1 MVAHS
6 ALFGSTARGEEQA
19 DSDID
24 ILVELQ
30 PHAKFGLIK
39 YVGIVQSLEDMF
51 PGRVDVANR
60 AGLKSVVRQDVE
72 RDALNAF

>member
-30 PHAKFGLIK
+30 PLAKFGLIK
-39 YVGIVQSLEDMF
+39 YVGIVQLLEDMV